1 MAITRTRS
9 SEKCSVI
16 PLLITQRLTNLL
28 FSIKELELKSSNID
42 GRLQEREDE
51 YSRK

>member
-1 MAITRTRS
+1 MAIARTRS
-9 SEKCSVI
+9 SEKCTVNPS
-16 PLLITQRLTNLL
+16 LIFLIQTLSNR
-28 FSIKELELKSSNID
+28 IKELELKSSNID